1 MNMVW
6 IAAYGSY
13 GNVLARHHRGLAQD
27 VDATLQHIRIARSLV
42 LGMPARET
50 SCLLHSSQQT

>member
-13 GNVLARHHRGLAQD
+13 GNVLARRHRALAQD
-27 VDATLQHIRIARSLV
+27 VDATLHHIRITRSLV
-42 LGMPARET
+42 LDMPARET
-50 SCLLHSSQQT
+50 SYLCSPFFIT